1 MNVDKNGVLLFYAQD
16 QLCDSDPL
24 TSPGMP
30 HPNGISVLWAQNINV
45 NNPVK
50 LYYTTSGD
58 PGNQRFVITWYD
70 TTHDTRHTTRHTRHT
85 VCLSDRTRVRTR
97 RYQVTPFIDPKT
109 NRTFQAK
116 LYENGRMEFQYLTM
130 DLPDPY
136 NQASISTFLRFPS

>member
-50 LYYTTSGD
+50 LYYTTSGEA
-58 PGNQRFVITWYD
+58 GNRRFVITWYH
-70 TTHDTRHTTRHTRHT
+70 THDMTHTTRHDTRC
-85 VCLSDRTRVRTR
+85 VCLTAHVCAHAGTR
-97 RYQVTPFIDPKT
+97 
-109 NRTFQAK
+109 
-116 LYENGRMEFQYLTM
+116 
-130 DLPDPY
+130 
-136 NQASISTFLRFPS
+136 